1 MHRVIKRFN
10 DRYTGQRYDI
20 GQRFESSDPGR
31 IDGLVK
37 RGFLREEHEARPRGP
52 LGRFQATSPAPA
64 DEGDSP

>member
-10 DRYTGQRYDI
+10 DRYTGQRYDV

-31 IDGLVK
+31 VEGLIRK
-37 RGFLREEHEARPRGP
+37 GFIREETETQPRGP
-52 LGRFQATSPAPA
+52 LGRFRSTGYTPA